1 MAMPTHIVA
10 VGGFVEDEN
19 GNILLVKTIHNGWV
33 YPGGQVEAG
42 GNLIDTYPI

>member
-1 MAMPTHIVA
+1 MPTHIVA

-33 YPGGQVEAG
+33 YPSGQVEAG
-42 GNLIDTYPI
+42 ENLIDTYPI